1 MTSVDTF
8 EDEED
13 DYCIALDEPLT
24 TAQAQSLLRPA
35 PGATGLHEHSAL
47 RWPASAHQ
55 THLAGLQAAAQNGF
69 KLKEKVAC
77 WVVREVFSLV
87 VETLT
92 ELAEVR
98 IAQPG
103 QLCNEL
109 QGIALWTVAVVAE
122 SEFKEV
128 LNAYFYRI
136 MIAKAGLRAKMSAEM
151 FLRRYAFVSLLGRKV

>member
-13 DYCIALDEPLT
+13 DYFIALDEPLT
-24 TAQAQSLLRPA
+24 TAQAQSLLRPG
-35 PGATGLHEHSAL
+35 PGASALHEHSAL
-47 RWPASAHQ
+47 LWPASAHQ
-55 THLAGLQAAAQNGF
+55 THLEGLQAATQNGF

-77 WVVREVFSLV
+77 LVVREVFSLV
-87 VETLT
+87 VEALT
-92 ELAEVR
+92 ELAEAR

-103 QLCNEL
+103 QLCSEL

-122 SEFKEV
+122 SELKEV

-136 MIAKAGLRAKMSAEM
+136 MIAKAGLRAKMSVEM
-151 FLRRYAFVSLLGRKV
+151 FLRR